1 MFYPIETVEAHIV
14 RPRALRQQ
22 PIHSGDKT
30 HFPKAMATPHNSRL
44 AA

>member
-22 PIHSGDKT
+22 PY
-30 HFPKAMATPHNSRL
+30 P
-44 AA
+44 